1 MGPGLVPASDVWA
14 FLPSGWM
21 PRETLTAKTMNS
33 LIIAV
38 NLGKV
43 RVLGIREAGDDPQ
56 EKRHLVEERSE
67 SVTDHVKS
75 IHETVTDQSG
85 RFRQGSPAG
94 VKAGMSYGEEH
105 ELEAE
110 IERQALQR
118 TAGHIGRILAARNHP
133 RWVLVAPRTMLA
145 RLLAVLPMA
154 TLDTLAKSVG
164 GDLTSSPLIE
174 LEKRFL

>member
-1 MGPGLVPASDVWA
+1 
-14 FLPSGWM
+14 M

-56 EKRHLVEERSE
+56 EKRHLIEERNE

-85 RFRQGSPAG
+85 RFRQGAKAG
-94 VKAGMSYGEEH
+94 VKAGMSFGEEH

-133 RWVLVAPRTMLA
+133 RWVLVAPRTILA
-145 RLLAVLPMA
+145 RLLAILPMA
-154 TLDTLAKSVG
+154 TLDTLAESVG
-164 GDLTSSPLIE
+164 GDLTSSPLVE
-174 LEKRFL
+174 LERRFL